1 MDGMGGC
8 ERRKKNGQ
16 DVEVR
21 METFTSLKQ
30 VPPSLG
36 LRTLLQKAFLGSRY
50 CTRSNH
56 IRGPRWLV
64 NLTVMPLR
72 PFVKV
77 MMSVYV
83 RKGAT

>member
-1 MDGMGGC
+1 MDGMGRY

-36 LRTLLQKAFLGSRY
+36 LRTLLQKSISRKQIL
-50 CTRSNH
+50 H
-56 IRGPRWLV
+56 MW
-64 NLTVMPLR
+64 
-72 PFVKV
+72 
-77 MMSVYV
+77 
-83 RKGAT
+83 